1 MELKNRNLVIKDK
14 RPYDITLLER
24 NDVINL
30 KDGSRLLVD
39 VTVLSGEIRAV
50 QSAVNGSE

>member
-1 MELKNRNLVIKDK
+1 VELKNRNLVIKDK

-39 VTVLSGEIRAV
+39 VTVLSGEIKAI